1 MSSPTTKKILSA
13 SIKAVLTG
21 VILYFVFV
29 QLKDNWQQI
38 VHYQWHLNITLLV
51 ASLILHLVTF
61 ALFAWVWC
69 RLMTGFGH
77 EVPLRHGF
85 KVAYIANLGR
95 YVPGRIWPIF
105 GMLYVANQIKIPK
118 ETAVTSWGIAQIYA
132 IPPSLAVALA
142 GMWLYPELLSGDW
155 GTYLKNQLPL
165 LTTVTVA
172 MSACLLFLP
181 KLVVALLNWIL
192 VRFKRPTVAFD
203 LSVGRAA
210 LIYVGYLACW
220 TLYGVA
226 FWVFLRSL
234 SPDHAM
240 GIGPAIAAFVT
251 AYQTGYFMIF
261 TPGGLGTRELV
272 LSATLAPFIGPASV
286 GIAITAR
293 VWNTISDVIVSV
305 IAIKIRL

>member
-1 MSSPTTKKILSA
+1 MNPATKKILA
-13 SIKAVLTG
+13 FAVKAALTLV
-21 VILYFVFV
+21 VIYFVAA
-29 QLKDNWQQI
+29 QLIDNWQAI
-38 VHYQWHLNITLLV
+38 VEYQWHLNIPLLLL
-51 ASLILHLVTF
+51 SLVLHIVTF

-69 RLMTGFGH
+69 RLMVGFGH
-77 EVPLRHGF
+77 QVPLRHGF

-95 YVPGRIWPIF
+95 YIPGRIWPIF

-142 GMWLYPELLSGDW
+142 GMWIYPELLSGDW
-155 GTYLKNQLPL
+155 GVYIKGQLPL
-165 LTTVTVA
+165 LTVVTA
-172 MSACLLFLP
+172 LMSGCLLFLP
-181 KLVVALLNWIL
+181 KVVVAFLNWIL

-210 LIYVGYLACW
+210 LIYAGYLVCW
-220 TLYGVA
+220 TMYGIA
-226 FWVFLRSL
+226 FWIFLHSL
-234 SPDHAM
+234 SPEHAI

-272 LSATLAPFIGPASV
+272 MSATLAPFLGPASV

-293 VWNTISDVIVSV
+293 IWNTLSDVVASI
-305 IAIKIRL
+305 IAIRIKL